1 MMSMTE
7 LKSKPPFI
15 TLITDFGTQ
24 DWFVGVMKG
33 VIAGIQPS
41 AQVIDITHSIT
52 PGSIR
57 EGAFVCKQSYLW
69 FPDGTIHLAVV
80 DPGVGTSRKA
90 IVVKTPNGYCVGP
103 DNGLFSWAFTKDQV
117 EAVYE
122 IQPDRLNRSMSDTF
136 HGRDLFAPAAAM
148 LAAGVDIS
156 DWTSPIK
163 DFIKLDWPSPSID
176 QQQIKGEILHID
188 RFGNMITNLPSHEIR
203 DVSEKLILRDETRGQ
218 GEKVG
223 LYPTYGKA
231 PTGKR
236 SLIAGST
243 GYLEWAIPNGNAAQ
257 ISGWQVGDT
266 FLLTTGQSE

>member
-1 MMSMTE
+1 MSMTE
-7 LKSKPPFI
+7 LKSKPPVI
-15 TLITDFGTQ
+15 TLTTDFGTQ

-33 VIAGIQPS
+33 VIAGIHPS
-41 AQVIDITHSIT
+41 AQIIDITHSIT

-57 EGAFVCKQSYLW
+57 EGAFVCKQSYPW

-90 IVVKTPNGYCVGP
+90 IVLKTSKGYCVGP
-103 DNGLFSWAFTKDQV
+103 DNGLFSWAFSEDQV
-117 EAVYE
+117 EVVYE
-122 IQPDRLNRSMSDTF
+122 ILPERLNRNISDTF

-148 LAAGVDIS
+148 LARGEDLS
-156 DWTSPIK
+156 KWTLPIQT
-163 DFIKLDWPSPSID
+163 FFQVNWPSPEICPHL
-176 QQQIKGEILHID
+176 IKGEILHID
-188 RFGNMITNLPSHEIR
+188 RFGNMITNLPAHEIK
-203 DVSEKLILRDETRGQ
+203 DISDCFTLRNETPAQDER
-218 GEKVG
+218 VG

-257 ISGWQVGDT
+257 ASGWQVGDT
-266 FLLTTGQSE
+266 FLLSNEQT